1 MKVQE
6 VPFNQFIGIK
16 KSIKDNYLLQLEEKH
31 NYKNHLGT
39 LHASVLFAL
48 AEATSGEFLLNQFKD
63 LQMDIIPVVRKVEVK
78 YSKPGQSSIY
88 SKAGF
93 MNQSVQEITE
103 ELQSKKRVII
113 KVKVEI
119 FDELDIKLL
128 SAVFDWF
135 VSTK

>member
-1 MKVQE
+1 MKTLD
-6 VPFNQFIGIK
+6 VPFNQFIGLK
-16 KSIKDNYLLQLEEKH
+16 KSTKDNYLLQLESKPE
-31 NYKNHLGT
+31 YKNHLGT
-39 LHASVLFAL
+39 VHASTMFAL
-48 AEATSGEFLLNQFKD
+48 AEATSGDFLLDQFKH
-63 LQMDIIPVVRKVEVK
+63 LQMEIIPVVRKVEIK

-93 MNQSVQEITE
+93 MNQTVQEITE

-119 FDELDIKLL
+119 LDELDIKLL